1 MIALLLIVFFG
12 LLLLGVPIVYTL
24 VGSSA
29 ITYLAFSPR
38 DMITIVQ
45 NLHSANESFA
55 LLAIPL
61 FILAGM
67 LMSGGGISRRLVD
80 FFEKIMGFMTGGL
93 AIVAIVACVFFG
105 ALSGSAPATVA
116 AIGSIMIPSMTKR
129 GYDKA
134 WTADLLACTG
144 TLGGV
149 IPPSIPLVLYGVLS
163 KTSITAL
170 FTAGV
175 VPGVFVGVCYCI
187 YAHLKCKKEGIGKAQ
202 KYTAKEIWK
211 SFLDAF
217 WALLMPVIILGGIY
231 AGIFTATEAATVSVV
246 YGLIIGMFVYKE
258 MKLKDLPKLLYKAAM
273 SSASILFI
281 IATAAAFATILTRNN
296 IPTMIA
302 DWIITFAKTP
312 AMFWL
317 AFSGFMLIL
326 GMFMSVS
333 PALVILTPILTPAV
347 LKLGI
352 DPIHFGLVFVIWM
365 CIGTVTPP
373 FGSSVFITC
382 GITNISST
390 EAFKKV
396 IPFVIIFVIAVI
408 ILMCFPSITLFLPR
422 LVGQI

>member
-1 MIALLLIVFFG
+1 
-12 LLLLGVPIVYTL
+12 
-24 VGSSA
+24 
-29 ITYLAFSPR
+29 
-38 DMITIVQ
+38 
-45 NLHSANESFA
+45 
-55 LLAIPL
+55 
-61 FILAGM
+61 
-67 LMSGGGISRRLVD
+67 MSGGGISRRLVD

>member
-1 MIALLLIVFFG
+1 MIALLIIVFFV

-24 VGSSA
+24 LGSSV
-29 ITYLAFSPR
+29 ITYMAFSPR
-38 DMITIVQ
+38 DLMTVVQ
-45 NLHSANESFA
+45 NMHSANESFA

-61 FILAGM
+61 FILSGM

-80 FFEKIMGFMTGGL
+80 FFEKVMGFMTGGL

-116 AIGSIMIPSMTKR
+116 AIGSIMIPSMVQR

-134 WTADLLACTG
+134 WTADLLASTG
-144 TLGGV
+144 TLGCV
-149 IPPSIPLVLYGVLS
+149 IPPSIPMVLYGVLS
-163 KTSITAL
+163 KTSVTAL

-187 YAHLKCKKEGIGKAQ
+187 YAHLKCKREGIGKAQ
-202 KYTAKEIWK
+202 KYSGKEIWK
-211 SFLDAF
+211 SFVDAI

-246 YGLIIGMFVYKE
+246 YGLIIGVFVYKE
-258 MKLKDLPKLLYKAAM
+258 MKLKDIPKLLFTAAT
-273 SSASILFI
+273 SSASILMI
-281 IATAAAFATILTRNN
+281 IATAASFATILTRNN
-296 IPTMIA
+296 IPTIVA
-302 DWIITFAKTP
+302 NWIIGFAKTP

-333 PALVILTPILTPAV
+333 PALVILTPILAPAISQ
-347 LKLGI
+347 LGI
-352 DPIHFGLVFVIWM
+352 HPVHFGLCFVIWM
-365 CIGTVTPP
+365 CIGTITPP

-382 GITNISST
+382 GITKISSA
-390 EAFKKV
+390 EAFRKV
-396 IPFVIIFVIAVI
+396 IPFCVIFVVAVI
-408 ILMCFPSITLFLPR
+408 ILMIFPEFTLFLPR